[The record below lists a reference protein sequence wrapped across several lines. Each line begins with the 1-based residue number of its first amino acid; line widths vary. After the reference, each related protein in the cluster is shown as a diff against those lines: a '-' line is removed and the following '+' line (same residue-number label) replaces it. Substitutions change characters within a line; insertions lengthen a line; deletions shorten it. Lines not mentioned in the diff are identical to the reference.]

1 MRDVEEL
8 YKNNGSSNDRSAD
21 FGAQNTLDLLNRFQL
36 KNEELLDVFD
46 YR

>member
-8 YKNNGSSNDRSAD
+8 YKNNGSLNEKSAD
-21 FGAQNTLDLLNRFQL
+21 LGAQYTLDLLKRFQL

-46 YR
+46 YC